1 MSIFKRNTK
10 GFTLMEVLVSIA
22 MVGIMFL
29 PLMSV
34 FSHSMKVN
42 VDAKNKQRGNA
53 VAASILEEVQ
63 QVPTIDALDSAYGYT
78 KNADGTYELVRTGIQ
93 SDGKDFTAKVV
104 VNPNAYDAYNQIAV
118 PKISSLGSGS
128 NVMGVETDDCTA
140 QAIAHFQL
148 AYKNKAGSQ
157 INASE
162 VTKALRKTV
171 EITLDDNIEAGG
183 IADLKVADMATLK
196 IKEQYTIDA
205 NATTDNNLKNLSD
218 SKYTYESASLY
229 HGNVVLSKLKA
240 IYIFYN
246 YDVDILQ
253 SINTTV
259 NVDTTINTGWE
270 PDFTI
275 YALRQSVRSFSGGS
289 VPTEV
294 TTGAKPL
301 FVRTYNGN
309 IQNYSQT
316 SNIMKIF
323 SNCDFEVQT
332 SSSSV
337 AQGTGS
343 SLDDIV
349 PKEKKT
355 RLSRVT
361 VTVYYGNSTNEND
374 KCVELTSS
382 RGE

>member
-34 FSHSMKVN
+34 FSHSLKVN

-53 VAASILEEVQ
+53 VAASVLEEVQ

-78 KNADGTYELVRTGIQ
+78 KNGDGTYQLVRTGIQ
-93 SDGKDFTAKVV
+93 SDGKEFTAKVV
-104 VNPNAYDAYNQIAV
+104 VDPNAYAGYNQIAV
-118 PKISSLGSGS
+118 PKISSIGSGS
-128 NVMGVETDDCTA
+128 NVMGVETNDCTK
-140 QAIAHFQL
+140 QAIKHFAL
-148 AYKNKAGSQ
+148 KYKNKFT
-157 INASE
+157 SE
-162 VTKALRKTV
+162 IDESNVIKALRKTV
-171 EITLDDNIEAGG
+171 EITLNDNIEAGG
-183 IADLKVADMATLK
+183 ISDLKVADMATLK
-196 IKEQYTIDA
+196 IKEHYTIDA
-205 NATTDNNLKNLSD
+205 SATTNQKLKELAD

-246 YDVDILQ
+246 YDVDIMQ

-259 NVDTTINTGWE
+259 NVDTATNNEWE

-275 YALRQSVRSFSGGS
+275 YALRQSVRSFAGGSDPTNVTSGG
-289 VPTEV
+289 
-294 TTGAKPL
+294 KPL
-301 FVRTYNGN
+301 FVRTYNGA
-309 IQNYSQT
+309 IQTYSDT

-323 SNCDFEVQT
+323 SNCEFEVKT
-332 SSSSV
+332 SDSSSV
-337 AQGTGS
+337 HQNGS
-343 SLDDIV
+343 DMDTIV

-355 RLSRVT
+355 RLSKVT
-361 VTVYYGNSTNEND
+361 VTVYYGNSTSAND
-374 KCVELTSS
+374 KCIEMTAT